1 MTQAKVLVA
10 DKLSPK
16 GIEILRA
23 ADGLQVEVKT
33 GLTPDELI
41 AEIPSYRGLIV
52 RSTTQV
58 TANVLEAAANLKL
71 VGRAGIGTDNID
83 VEVASKRGIIVM
95 NAPEGNSVTAAEHTI
110 ALMLSLSRKIP
121 QATASMKAG
130 QWEKNKFMG
139 VEVCHKTLGVIGLG
153 RIGRLVAKRAQALG
167 MTTIGHDPYISSE
180 AAEALG
186 VPLVELDELVRRS
199 DYITVHTPKTD
210 ATTYLI
216 GEPEFEKMKK
226 GVRILN
232 CARGGI
238 FDERALYQALA
249 SGKVAG
255 AALDVFEQEPPRD
268 NPLIGLD
275 SVICTP
281 HLGAS
286 TEEAQDNVAIE
297 MAEQVVSFFQK
308 GEIRNAVNV
317 PTLSAELLQKME
329 PYLGLMEKLGR
340 LTAQLVE
347 GGLRQVRIS
356 YSGEVS
362 SHDIR
367 YLTVVFLKGLL
378 EHFLREGVNL
388 VNALIL
394 ARERGIRVVE
404 NITSE
409 TEDYASL
416 IQVETVTDK
425 EEGQLAGTLYG
436 RKDAR
441 LVRINGYPVE
451 VVLSGHLLIFSN
463 KDLPGVVGRV
473 GTILG
478 SSQINI
484 AEMHLG
490 RKDSGGT
497 ATAIVSVDSQ
507 VPESVLQ
514 EIRALPQIFYVRTAN
529 CR

>member
-1 MTQAKVLVA
+1 MTRILVA
-10 DKLSPK
+10 DKLSSK
-16 GIEILRA
+16 GIEILRRGE
-23 ADGLQVEVKT
+23 GLQVEVKT
-33 GLTPDELI
+33 GLTPEQLI
-41 AEIPSYRGLIV
+41 AEIPGYQGMVV
-52 RSTTQV
+52 RSATQV
-58 TANVLEAAANLKL
+58 TAAIIAAANSLKL

-83 VEVASKRGIIVM
+83 VEAASKRGIIVM

-110 ALMLSLSRKIP
+110 AMMLSLSRKIP
-121 QATASMKAG
+121 QATASLKSG

-139 VEVCHKTLGVIGLG
+139 VEVCHKTLGIIGLG
-153 RIGRLVAKRAQALG
+153 RIGRLVAKRAQGLG

-186 VPLVELDELVRRS
+186 APLVGLDELIRRS

-216 GEPEFEKMKK
+216 GEPEIAKMKK
-226 GVRILN
+226 GVRIIN

-238 FDERALYQALA
+238 IDERALHRALV
-249 SGKVAG
+249 SGQVAG
-255 AALDVFEQEPPRD
+255 AALDVFEQEPPGD
-268 NPLIGLD
+268 NPLIGHEAI
-275 SVICTP
+275 ICTP

-297 MAEQVVSFFQK
+297 MAEQVVNFFQR

-317 PTLSAELLQKME
+317 PTLSTEALQKLE
-329 PYLGLMEKLGR
+329 PYLALMEKLGR
-340 LTAQLVE
+340 VVAQLAE

-362 SHDIR
+362 NCDIR
-367 YLTVVFLKGLL
+367 YLTVIFLKSLL

-388 VNALIL
+388 VNAFIL
-394 ARERGIRVVE
+394 ARERGIRVIE

-409 TEDYASL
+409 TEDFASL

-425 EEGQLAGTLYG
+425 EQGLVAGTLYG

-463 KDLPGVVGRV
+463 QDMPGVVGRV

-478 SSQINI
+478 NSRINI

-490 RKDSGGT
+490 RKDTGGT

-507 VPESVLQ
+507 VPEVVLQ
-514 EIRALPQIFYVRTAN
+514 EIRALPQIFYVRTVKL
-529 CR
+529 